1 MNKEGNS
8 KISALEVAR
17 NLNER
22 LNYQPLFENM
32 CPRSSPGTPLSSW
45 EGAQNGQERA
55 AEIEPTQT
63 SRSLIAGRAQ
73 ASQSWGFNFHFHWFT
88 PNDLFNFSLC
98 FTVTVRDVFKHRANI
113 FNLEQRTMKILY
125 GQPIALF
132 NRNSVQ

>member
-1 MNKEGNS
+1 MFEKSLLKQSCLNKEGNS

-45 EGAQNGQERA
+45 EGAWTGQERA

-73 ASQSWGFNFHFHWFT
+73 ASQSWGFQ
-88 PNDLFNFSLC
+88 LSLSLIY
-98 FTVTVRDVFKHRANI
+98 T
-113 FNLEQRTMKILY
+113 
-125 GQPIALF
+125 
-132 NRNSVQ
+132 